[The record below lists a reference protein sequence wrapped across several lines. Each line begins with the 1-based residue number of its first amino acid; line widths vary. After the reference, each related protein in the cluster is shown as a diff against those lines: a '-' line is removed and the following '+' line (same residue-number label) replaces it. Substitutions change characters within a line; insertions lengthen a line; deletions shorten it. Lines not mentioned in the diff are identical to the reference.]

1 MWVECAV
8 INKRRRAGNERDLFR
23 QSKPGGGARLFGF
36 LLGLLAIGVTYVLTT
51 DSLQPP
57 ATQQINIH
65 DKATQ
70 QGEQPQPA
78 QP

>member
-1 MWVECAV
+1 M
-8 INKRRRAGNERDLFR
+8 INKRRRAGNERDIFR
-23 QSKPGGGARLFGF
+23 QSKPGGGARVFGF
-36 LLGLLAIGVTYVLTT
+36 VLGLLAIGVTYVLAT

-57 ATQQINIH
+57 EKPQIDVH

-70 QGEQPQPA
+70 RNEQPA

>member
-1 MWVECAV
+1 M
-8 INKRRRAGNERDLFR
+8 INKRRQAGNERDLFR
-23 QSKPGGGARLFGF
+23 QSKPGGGARVFGF
-36 LLGLLAIGVTYVLTT
+36 VLGLLAIGVTYVLAT

-57 ATQQINIH
+57 ETPQIDVH

-70 QGEQPQPA
+70 RNEQPA

>member
-1 MWVECAV
+1 M
-8 INKRRRAGNERDLFR
+8 INKRRRAGNERDIFR
-23 QSKPGGGARLFGF
+23 QSKPGGGAGVFGF
-36 LLGLLAIGVTYVLTT
+36 VLGLLAIGVTYVLAT

-57 ATQQINIH
+57 ETPQIDVH

-70 QGEQPQPA
+70 RNEQPA

>member
-1 MWVECAV
+1 M

-23 QSKPGGGARLFGF
+23 QSKPGGGARVFGF
-36 LLGLLAIGVTYVLTT
+36 VLGLLAIGVTYVLAT
-51 DSLQPP
+51 DSLQEP
-57 ATQQINIH
+57 ATPQIDVH

-70 QGEQPQPA
+70 RNEQPA

>member
-1 MWVECAV
+1 M
-8 INKRRRAGNERDLFR
+8 INKRRRAGQERDLFR
-23 QSKPGGGARLFGF
+23 QSKPGGGARVFGF
-36 LLGLLAIGVTYVLTT
+36 VLGLLAIGVTYVLAT
-51 DSLQPP
+51 DSLKPP

>member
-1 MWVECAV
+1 M
-8 INKRRRAGNERDLFR
+8 INKRRRAGQERDLFR
-23 QSKPGGGARLFGF
+23 QSKPGGGARVFGF
-36 LLGLLAIGVTYVLTT
+36 VLGLLAIGVTYVLAT

-57 ATQQINIH
+57 ATQQIDIH

-70 QGEQPQPA
+70 QGEQPQPT

>member
-1 MWVECAV
+1 M
-8 INKRRRAGNERDLFR
+8 INKRRRTGNERDLFR
-23 QSKPGGGARLFGF
+23 QSKPGGGARVFGF
-36 LLGLLAIGVTYVLTT
+36 VLGLLAIGVTYVLAT

-57 ATQQINIH
+57 ATRQIDVH

>member
-1 MWVECAV
+1 M
-8 INKRRRAGNERDLFR
+8 INKRRRAGNERDIFR
-23 QSKPGGGARLFGF
+23 QSKPGGGARVFGF
-36 LLGLLAIGVTYVLTT
+36 VLGLLAIGVTYVLAT

-57 ATQQINIH
+57 ETPLIDVH

-70 QGEQPQPA
+70 RNEQPA

>member
-1 MWVECAV
+1 M

-23 QSKPGGGARLFGF
+23 QSKPGGGARVFGF
-36 LLGLLAIGVTYVLTT
+36 VLGLLAIGVTYVLAT

-57 ATQQINIH
+57 ETPQIDVH
-65 DKATQ
+65 EKAMQ
-70 QGEQPQPA
+70 KGEQPA

>member
-1 MWVECAV
+1 M
-8 INKRRRAGNERDLFR
+8 INKRRRTGNERDLFR

-70 QGEQPQPA
+70 QGEQPQPT

>member
-1 MWVECAV
+1 M
-8 INKRRRAGNERDLFR
+8 INKRRRAGNERDIFR
-23 QSKPGGGARLFGF
+23 QSKPGGGARVFGF
-36 LLGLLAIGVTYVLTT
+36 VLGLLAIGVTYVLAT

-57 ATQQINIH
+57 ATPQIDIH

-70 QGEQPQPA
+70 QGEQPQPT

>member
-1 MWVECAV
+1 M
-8 INKRRRAGNERDLFR
+8 INKRRRAGNERDIFR
-23 QSKPGGGARLFGF
+23 QSKPGGGARVFGF
-36 LLGLLAIGVTYVLTT
+36 VLGLLAISVTYVLAT

-57 ATQQINIH
+57 ETPQIDVH

-70 QGEQPQPA
+70 RNEQPA

>member
-1 MWVECAV
+1 M

-23 QSKPGGGARLFGF
+23 QSKPGGGARVFGF
-36 LLGLLAIGVTYVLTT
+36 VLGLLAIGVTYVLAT

-57 ATQQINIH
+57 PTQQIDVH

-70 QGEQPQPA
+70 RNEQPA

>member
-1 MWVECAV
+1 M

-23 QSKPGGGARLFGF
+23 QSKPGGGARLIGF

>member
-1 MWVECAV
+1 M

-23 QSKPGGGARLFGF
+23 QSKPGGGARVFGF
-36 LLGLLAIGVTYVLTT
+36 VLGLLAIGVTYVLAT
-51 DSLQPP
+51 DSLQPLETP
-57 ATQQINIH
+57 QIDVH

-70 QGEQPQPA
+70 RNEQPA

>member
-1 MWVECAV
+1 M
-8 INKRRRAGNERDLFR
+8 INKRRRARNERDIFR
-23 QSKPGGGARLFGF
+23 QSKPGGGARVFGF
-36 LLGLLAIGVTYVLTT
+36 VLGLLAIGVTYVLAT

-57 ATQQINIH
+57 ETPQIDVH

-70 QGEQPQPA
+70 RNEQPA

>member
-1 MWVECAV
+1 M
-8 INKRRRAGNERDLFR
+8 INKRRRTGQERDLFR
-23 QSKPGGGARLFGF
+23 QSKPGGGARVFGF
-36 LLGLLAIGVTYVLTT
+36 VLGLLAIGVTYVLAT

-57 ATQQINIH
+57 ATPQIDIH